1 MTEDLEPNK
10 AESGD
15 FAKLKSVPP
24 GTGGKI
30 ARVTIV
36 DRKSVV

>member
-15 FAKLKSVPP
+15 FAKLKSCPAWN
-24 GTGGKI
+24 GGKNSSG
-30 ARVTIV
+30 RPL
-36 DRKSVV
+36 